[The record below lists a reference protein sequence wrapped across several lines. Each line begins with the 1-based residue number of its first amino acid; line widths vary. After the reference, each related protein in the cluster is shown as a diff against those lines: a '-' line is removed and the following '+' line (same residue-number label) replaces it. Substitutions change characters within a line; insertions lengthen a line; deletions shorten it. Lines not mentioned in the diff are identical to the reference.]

1 MKLPDGAWT
10 GQRIVRALL
19 GVALLIAVL
28 AIVGSAVHAP
38 VTLFAAD
45 LVGRLGV
52 VGLFLAVVL
61 LDPVPAVGF
70 ALVVFLG
77 HAGGI
82 GFWSLFGV
90 TWAATLVASAGMFA
104 LGRGLAGQPWLVG
117 RVERSG
123 VGPWLR
129 RSGARGIAAA
139 AVAPCPYGLVTLG
152 AGVTGVPFGALLVGA
167 SARGIKILLTILAIQ
182 AGWGGA

>member
-1 MKLPDGAWT
+1 MKLPEGAWS
-10 GQRIVRALL
+10 GHRIARALF
-19 GVALLIAVL
+19 GVAVLIGVL
-28 AIVGSAVHAP
+28 AIVGSVVHAP
-38 VTLFAAD
+38 VTRFAAD

-82 GFWSLFGV
+82 GFWPLFGV
-90 TWAATLVASAGMFA
+90 TWVATLVASAGMFA
-104 LGRGLAGQPWLVG
+104 AGRRLAGQAWLVE
-117 RVERSG
+117 RVERWG

-139 AVAPCPYGLVTLG
+139 AIAPCPYGLVTLG

-167 SARGIKILLTILAIQ
+167 SARGIKILLTILGIR
-182 AGWGGA
+182 AGWGAA